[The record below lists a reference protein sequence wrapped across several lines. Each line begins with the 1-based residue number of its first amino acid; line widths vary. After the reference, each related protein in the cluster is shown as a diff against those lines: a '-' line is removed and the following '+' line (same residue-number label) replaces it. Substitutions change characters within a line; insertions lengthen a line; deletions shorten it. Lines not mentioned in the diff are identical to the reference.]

1 MLFLFCF
8 SCPFDLITPVLTS
21 MHVYGEYGGIRGRWV
36 DDRSKRTPADGTSE
50 YPSSAGSS
58 ERARPCPNSPV
69 YTEGKAQLSPRLA
82 RLFVVF
88 FVDLVRN
95 VRDGKRSTLPIPNPT
110 TLCIQRTSRS

>member
-1 MLFLFCF
+1 MNGVESSRRRVAELDEVDKL
-8 SCPFDLITPVLTS
+8 
-21 MHVYGEYGGIRGRWV
+21 RW
-36 DDRSKRTPADGTSE
+36 REAWR
-50 YPSSAGSS
+50 AGHSH
-58 ERARPCPNSPV
+58 ALAVGPNSPV

-95 VRDGKRSTLPIPNPT
+95 VRDGKRSTLPTPNPT